1 MARFMRKLAV
11 AAIIVGIGFI
21 STVTAQGPKDSTVQ
35 APFVPG
41 EILVRLKPGLGVA
54 AAAQI
59 VPGAKIEK
67 EFELV
72 PGLQLIRLPATVDVM
87 EAVRLYSQHPSVLYA
102 QPNFL
107 HHTMQEAHLTPND
120 TSYNQMWALNNTGQ
134 TGGTPDADID
144 APEAWDLSTGS
155 GSVVVFVIDTGV
167 DYNHPDLIDNLWT
180 NPGETPGNGIDD
192 DGNGYI
198 DDIYGID
205 TANNDSDPMDGNGHG
220 THVSGTIGARG
231 NNGLGVVGVNWQV
244 KIGQCKFLSD
254 SGTGSTA
261 DAIEC
266 LQYIRNLK
274 VNAGVPVIATNNSW
288 GGGPFEQALYD
299 AIKAHMDAGI
309 LFIAAAGNDGTDNDA
324 LPHYPSNYFLPN
336 VISVAATDHNDD
348 LASFSNYGLR
358 TVHVGA
364 PGKSIL
370 STWPGNTY
378 NTISGTSMATPHVT
392 GLAALLKAHNPSRDW
407 IAIRNLIFA
416 GGDFK
421 PSLDG
426 KTVLE
431 RRINAFGSL
440 SCSNTPV
447 FGILRPFL
455 TVGGGSP
462 VTIAVLNINCASPAG
477 ALTVTINPGGTVVN
491 LVDNGVAPDLAA
503 NDGIYS
509 GTWDVPAPPSGV
521 CVFGT
526 TYTLNFSNGAST
538 TVLVGNPRGSYGCTT
553 PSMNWRTITG
563 TNLNLGDDTSAAI
576 TPGFPVKFG
585 TTSYTTVNIGS
596 NGVLSF
602 TDSITAFSNTQLPNT
617 SYTTIVAPFWDDLY
631 PTGADNVY
639 WEVLGTAPNRE
650 LVIEWRNVRPYACR
664 NDTPAPTVTFQV
676 VLFEATNH
684 VLFNYQDVIFGGN
697 CANLDKGG
705 SATIGVQVSTSDAT
719 QIGYNSQILSDNLTV
734 HWTTVSPCTNTGA
747 IFRIERTTG
756 NVCADGSFNSGGAD
770 VAEYIL
776 ASEPLEP
783 GDVVELDPHNPK
795 HYRKVR
801 EPYSPWVAGV
811 ISTAPGF
818 VLGAKLSAGRPL
830 PQPLPDTER
839 GVLPPSPP
847 SPLPSEGEGSRGVRG
862 LGKGAGGLGLQP
874 GERPLLALLGRVP
887 VKATTEN
894 GPIRPGD
901 LLTSASKPGYAMRCE
916 DIHRCEGAIIGKALE
931 ALDKGEG
938 VILILLVR

>member
-1 MARFMRKLAV
+1 MARFIRKLAV

-192 DGNGYI
+192 DGNGYV
-198 DDIYGID
+198 DDVYGID

-274 VNAGVPVIATNNSW
+274 VNKGVPVIATNNSW

-336 VISVAATDHNDD
+336 IISVAATDHNDA
-348 LASFSNYGLR
+348 LAIFALGASNYGLR

-370 STWPGNTY
+370 STWTGNTY

-440 SCSNTPV
+440 GCSNTPV

-538 TVLVGNPRGSYGCTT
+538 TVLVGNPKGSYDCTT

-563 TNLNLGDDTSAAI
+563 TNLSLGDDTWATV
-576 TPGFPVKFG
+576 TPGFPVQFG
-585 TTSYTTVNIGS
+585 TSSYNTVYVNA
-596 NGVLSF
+596 NGLISF
-602 TDSITAFSNTQLPNT
+602 TDNTGSQYSNQQLPY
-617 SYTTIVAPFWDDLY
+617 SSFTTLVAPFWDDLY
-631 PTGADNVY
+631 PSGSNNVY
-639 WEVLGTAPNRE
+639 WATLGSAPNRE
-650 LVIEWRNVRPYACR
+650 LVIEWRNVRQWACQ
-664 NDTPAPTVTFQV
+664 TGGTVRFQV
-676 VLFEATNH
+676 VFFESSNQ
-684 VLFNYQDVIFGGN
+684 VLFNYQDVDFGGG
-697 CANLDKGG
+697 CAFADKGG
-705 SATIGVQVSTSDAT
+705 SATIGVQVSTTDAT

-734 HWTTVSPCTNTGA
+734 HWTTVSLCTNTGA

-756 NVCADGSFNSGGAD
+756 NVCTDGSFFSGNAD

-795 HYRKVR
+795 HYRKAR

-818 VLGAKLSAGRPL
+818 VLGAKHLSLAL
-830 PQPLPDTER
+830 S
-839 GVLPPSPP
+839 VN
-847 SPLPSEGEGSRGVRG
+847 GEGRGEVE
-862 LGKGAGGLGLQP
+862 P

-931 ALDKGEG
+931 ALDESEG
-938 VILILLVR
+938 AILILLVR